1 MADLTIKIKAD
12 ATQAQ
17 RVVASFGAELTK
29 RIAGAFAAGAVID
42 RIAAFVQSVRESVD
56 EIKDLSDQLGLSTEE
71 VQRLQKAA
79 NDAGVKFTVIT
90 TALQKI
96 EAMRAQA
103 QSGDKGAMGIFQ
115 ALGIDPNQG
124 SALDILKQ
132 AVDGTRNS
140 AAVVDLVG
148 KKARILSNIVAEMNV
163 QGPITLISD
172 DEIKKIDEVN
182 ARWEELTRKS
192 KALAAG
198 PLSAGVD
205 LTERYL
211 TAVGELAGGYADLG
225 KAIFTAG
232 ASTEAARMRIG
243 MAGLN
248 LFASDE
254 QRKKVAL
261 EKQLSTPLPSDLFVG
276 PVKEAPAFKSAS
288 VATQTARASIP
299 LGQPGDALSRIG
311 LFVGGRPESS
321 IMAGIERNTHD
332 TARASRDVVKGLA
345 DVAQAVREAF

>member
-1 MADLTIKIKAD
+1 MADLTIKLRAD
-12 ATQAQ
+12 ATAAR

-29 RIAGAFAAGAVID
+29 RIAGAFAAGSVID

-79 NDAGVKFTVIT
+79 NDAGVKFNVIT

-148 KKARILSNIVAEMNV
+148 RKARILSNIVAELNV

-182 ARWEELTRKS
+182 AKWEEMVRKS
-192 KALAAG
+192 KAIAAPPLAYAADVIEGQITAASDLISGLADASRGGKRAAG
-198 PLSAGVD
+198 WYKIANAALRLVNVNNPMAVD
-205 LTERYL
+205 S
-211 TAVGELAGGYADLG
+211 LAKDL
-225 KAIFTAG
+225 
-232 ASTEAARMRIG
+232 EM
-243 MAGLN
+243 
-248 LFASDE
+248 
-254 QRKKVAL
+254 KK
-261 EKQLSTPLPSDLFVG
+261 PLPSDLFVG
-276 PVKEAPAFKSAS
+276 PVQEAPAFKSAS

-321 IMAGIERNTHD
+321 ILAGIERNTHD

>member
-1 MADLTIKIKAD
+1 MADLTIKLRAD

-56 EIKDLSDQLGLSTEE
+56 EIKDLSDQLGLSTEQ

-79 NDAGVKFTVIT
+79 NDAGVKFNVIT

-103 QSGDKGAMGIFQ
+103 QSGDNGAMGIFQ

-148 KKARILSNIVAEMNV
+148 NKARILSNIVAEMNV

-172 DEIKKIDEVN
+172 DEIKKLDDVN
-182 ARWEELTRKS
+182 ARWEELVRKS
-192 KALAAG
+192 KALATG
-198 PLSAGVD
+198 PLSLVVD
-205 LTERYL
+205 LSERY
-211 TAVGELAGGYADLG
+211 
-225 KAIFTAG
+225 FTAMG
-232 ASTEAARMRIG
+232 EQFVGTINLAASAFSDKISSKAALSRIG
-243 MAGLN
+243 NAAVIMYGT
-248 LFASDE
+248 DE
-254 QRKKVAL
+254 QRRKLAL

-276 PVKEAPAFKSAS
+276 PVQEAPAFKST

-321 IMAGIERNTHD
+321 ILAGIERNTHD

-345 DVAQAVREAF
+345 DVAQAVRDAF